1 MQMIFLM
8 ALHKSS
14 STRRISLLP
23 IASYFQSRTSQFSE
37 WSHGLRFLIHCNSS
51 PKSADISSKVLTAI
65 LIAGLRL
72 QDASYQLLS
81 A

>member
-1 MQMIFLM
+1 MQMIFPM

-14 STRRISLLP
+14 STRRISLLL
-23 IASYFQSRTSQFSE
+23 IASNFQSRTSQFSD
-37 WSHGLRFLIHCNSS
+37 WSHGLKFVIHYNSS
-51 PKSADISSKVLTAI
+51 PKSADISCKVLTAI
-65 LIAGLRL
+65 LMAGLKL